1 MKGGFMNSISGLGA
15 MSTMQ
20 MQMGGMRRQNVELTE
35 DQKSTIEDILSQYDS
50 SNLTEEDAKSIF
62 DAFRDAGIPP
72 GSAMKEAVEEAGFD
86 LEKFKPQGGPPP
98 PPPSGG
104 MNQELNVESL
114 QSLQT
119 ILNQF
124 DLTNLS
130 AEDEDSLFS
139 QIQQAGF
146 MTPGN
151 LFTIDA

>member
-1 MKGGFMNSISGLGA
+1 MDSISGLGS
-15 MSTMQ
+15 MSTMH
-20 MQMGGMRRQNVELTE
+20 MQMGGMRRQNVELTD
-35 DQKSTIEDILSQYDS
+35 DQKSTIEDILSKYDAE
-50 SNLTEEDAKSIF
+50 NLTTDDAQAIF
-62 DAFRDAGIPP
+62 DEMRDAGISP

-86 LEKFKPQGGPPP
+86 LEPFKPEGGPPP

-104 MNQELNVESL
+104 MNQGLDVESL
-114 QSLQT
+114 QSLQN

-124 DLTNLS
+124 DLSNLS
-130 AEDEDSLFS
+130 SEDEESLFS